1 MRYARQVIFEK
12 IGKERQK
19 VLERSSVAVVG
30 LGALGSVSSEL
41 LARAGIGNLIL
52 IDRDII

>member
-41 LARAGIGNLIL
+41 LARAGILLN
-52 IDRDII
+52 